1 MSKAGFKKTVA
12 AMLAALMV
20 INTMDSILPGNPAQA
35 ARSKQETVV
44 QEEEKQKKELKEVT
58 TTTPSVPQE
67 LEGEVLEPEV
77 NAYSQGTGNFSV
89 TLNGDGYTVSYMI
102 YVYNVKNLEPA
113 VGSTTKIT
121 KIGSTAT
128 PSATEPQWKVV
139 RLDSNGSDDKAY
151 FDLSFEELIL
161 RHDGPTSN
169 SQGWSGMQVK
179 IKFNIDK
186 HVYKISQAIS
196 NTENG
201 RLCLIASD
209 DPKDL
214 SMVSQ
219 MAEEN
224 NTEASSSSETINNK
238 LNAHNGATGI
248 TGYIQCNSYNCGLAD
263 YNGDGNYS
271 YGNLTIDFNK
281 GKETLKINPNGGTYT
296 KNDGETIAGTAAK
309 ELTTKTCGN
318 STSINTPKRN
328 GYTFEGWTVTHGTG
342 GNGTYDSS
350 TKKYTHCTAS
360 GTGITTLEANWKKN
374 GATNTPTP
382 TATVTPIPEFNQTVE
397 YYTWS
402 ETEQKWQ
409 QYGGK
414 EVYFIK
420 KGETFDCLSLAEKNQ
435 PEGYYLSDIIA
446 QSAGTT
452 KWNTIKNF
460 YVVNTPMI
468 VHINYRPNQSTLQVD
483 PNGGTWNGSM
493 EVQSFTQGYGT
504 TLDIPE
510 PTREKYK
517 FTGWKEEINNEE
529 SSLDNGKYIYG
540 KNAGITDYIT
550 AQWKAFEFTIKYA
563 RNEPSG
569 IVKYEIGEQQVDV
582 ESQNTIFDIGSYENA
597 RFLGWCLA
605 IGNWDEE
612 PNQVT
617 GEKELILKSVRWLKA
632 DGTFDEAET
641 QKGEK
646 RFDTDGYSGKV
657 FQNLAS
663 VQELVP
669 YVTENDEKLTLVG
682 MWTID
687 VDYDAEDGSNTAA
700 LTAGQHGIAP
710 DKPFSLVNEA
720 PILLGNEFVK
730 WIDSTQQAINN
741 AGKSFTE
748 TGMTMRMQVIENS
761 MEINALDSKTYDKGQ
776 TIDKGFGN
784 DKVLYAT
791 YRYYIQYQK
800 ANSELISN
808 KEGKNLFN
816 KMYDSN
822 TTISDVTYPTNGNT
836 EGHHYTSEKLWKVTA
851 DNSER
856 YKYADASN
864 YPGKNY
870 SNTYKQGETAQVNRS
885 VILKAVE
892 EANTYTIK
900 YNANNDNASTVASQD
915 WSKMKDQK
923 LIYGQDMALK
933 DVSESLL
940 PGYEFAGWNTK
951 EDGSGVS
958 FSNKEGSSVKQF
970 VKKAGADVNE
980 DGTVINLYAQWKAKS
995 YTITFDVNRP
1005 SAANN
1010 THAASNTP
1018 VLNGT
1023 VTMEYVWDSVI
1034 TNNKIE
1040 DLNIPSASLKGWHQ
1054 RFSDSLWYTGNK
1066 YNAPGNAIKNG
1077 TRLGYETLGA
1087 PGNKTVYAQWEANTY
1102 YVAFGKND
1110 KTDGGR
1116 GTVEQ
1121 SSMTVQKFT
1130 YDMSQKLE
1138 KNIYTKTDQD
1148 FLYHDDE
1155 KITANERGTKHNTKF
1170 AAAYQYAW
1178 LGWTLVRTNENKD
1191 TGTQYQDE
1199 ASVVNLTDE
1208 QDKTVTLYAF
1218 WNAIPNI
1225 TTIRKETHFDR
1236 YEGAEITMAEMKA
1249 VVKAYDLEDGQFAK
1263 ADIVKVQYEDGTV
1276 IQNPKDTD
1284 LLDTTIPEAFF
1295 ANKEPEDVY
1304 KKYWITY
1311 KVTDTRGM
1319 YPYYMEEK
1327 EVTYEGKILYNTPP
1341 ELKDDAAPSG
1351 TPAPT
1356 LIPGAGD
1363 GENGSLD
1370 GKAPK
1375 RYFFLNDTKDLSEDG
1390 VLELLS
1396 RPFHQEKLISDPED
1410 EAYEEN
1416 QDDDLYIGHKE
1427 SSFEIVNVATV
1438 RQNLANMTDDERKSG
1453 KEFSYIIKY
1462 KDIFGKTVD
1471 IPGDIH
1477 LVDSSE
1483 DEALPENQEQK
1494 KVRFISDKYLDTL
1507 TGDWESG
1514 EKREALEESLQKD
1527 GDKAEY
1533 KYEDQIRE

>member
-1 MSKAGFKKTVA
+1 MRKAGFKKTVA

-20 INTMDSILPGNPAQA
+20 VNTMDSVLPGNPVQA
-35 ARSKQETVV
+35 AQPKRETVV
-44 QEEEKQKKELKEVT
+44 QEDEKQKAEVKEIT
-58 TTTPSVPQE
+58 ASTPSVPQE

-113 VGSTTKIT
+113 VGGITKIT

-128 PSATEPQWKVV
+128 PSATEPQWKAV

-161 RHDGPTSN
+161 RHDGPSSN
-169 SQGWSGMQVK
+169 SQGWSGVQVK
-179 IKFNIDK
+179 IKFNMDK
-186 HVYKISQAIS
+186 HVYQISQSVS

-201 RLCLIASD
+201 RLCLIAPN

-214 SMVSQ
+214 SLVSQ

-224 NTEASSSSETINNK
+224 NAEASGSCATINNK

-248 TGYIQCNSYNCGLAD
+248 VGYIQCNSYNCGLAD

-271 YGNLTIDFNK
+271 YGKLTINFNK

-296 KNDGETIAGTAAK
+296 KNDGQTIAGTAAK
-309 ELTTKTCGN
+309 ELTTKTCGS
-318 STSINTPKRN
+318 STNINTPKRS
-328 GYTFEGWTVTHGTG
+328 GYTFDGWTVAHGTG
-342 GNGTYDSS
+342 GNGTYNSS

-360 GTGITTLEANWKKN
+360 GTGTTTLKANWKKI

-382 TATVTPIPEFNQTVE
+382 TLKPTATPIPEYVQTVE

-402 ETEQKWQ
+402 EMEQKWQ
-409 QYGGK
+409 QYRGK
-414 EVYFIK
+414 EVYSVK
-420 KGETFDCLSLAEKNQ
+420 KGDTFDCLSLAEKNQ
-435 PEGYYLSDIIA
+435 PEGYYISDIIA

-452 KWNTIKNF
+452 KWNTIERF
-460 YVVNTPMI
+460 YVVNAATI
-468 VHINYRPNQSTLQVD
+468 VHINYRPNKSTLQAD
-483 PNGGTWNGSM
+483 PNGGTWNGST
-493 EVQSFTQGYGT
+493 EVQSFTQAYGT
-504 TLDIPE
+504 TLEIPE
-510 PTREKYK
+510 PKRDKYR
-517 FTGWKEEINNEE
+517 FTGWNKKITNGF
-529 SSLDNGKYIYG
+529 LDNTTYKFGP
-540 KNAGITDYIT
+540 NAGVTDCIT
-550 AQWKAFEFTIKYA
+550 AQWEAFIFTIKYE

-569 IVKYEIGEQQVDV
+569 IDKYKIGKQQVDS
-582 ESQNTIFDIGSYENA
+582 ESQGSIYDVGSYENA
-597 RFLGWCLA
+597 KFIGWCLA
-605 IGNWDEE
+605 IGNW
-612 PNQVT
+612 NKNT
-617 GEKELILKSVRWLKA
+617 GELTSVRWLTA
-632 DGTFDEAET
+632 DGTFEET
-641 QKGEK
+641 ETPKGEK
-646 RFDTDGYSGKV
+646 RFDTDGYTGKV
-657 FQNLAS
+657 FKNLAS

-669 YVTENDEKLTLVG
+669 YVAENDEELTLVG

-687 VDYDAEDGSNTAA
+687 VDYDAEDGTNTAA

-710 DKPFSLVNEA
+710 DKTFTLINEA
-720 PILLGNEFVK
+720 PSLMGNEFVQ
-730 WIDSTQQAINN
+730 WIDPTQQAINN
-741 AGKSFTE
+741 AGKSFAE
-748 TGMTMRMQVIENS
+748 TRKTMDMLAIES
-761 MEINALDSKTYDKGQ
+761 RLTINGENAREFSKGG
-776 TIDKGFGN
+776 IVNWGFGN
-784 DKVLYAT
+784 DKILYAT

-800 ANSELISN
+800 ADGTIIEKNNASRQKKFE
-808 KEGKNLFN
+808 KEYGKAAN
-816 KMYDSN
+816 
-822 TTISDVTYPTNGNT
+822 ISDVTYPTNGNT
-836 EGHHYTSEKLWKVTA
+836 EGHHYTSEKTWQVTT
-851 DNSER
+851 DNSEL

-870 SNTYKQGETAQVNRS
+870 SNTYKQGATALVNRS

-900 YNANNDNASTVASQD
+900 YHANNDNASTAAIQD
-915 WSKMKDQK
+915 WSKMQDQK
-923 LIYGQDMALK
+923 LTYGKDMALK
-933 DVSESLL
+933 YVSQSLL
-940 PGYEFAGWNTK
+940 PGYEFVGWNTK
-951 EDGSGVS
+951 ADGSGAN
-958 FSNKEGSSVKQF
+958 FSNRESSTVKQF
-970 VKKAGADVNE
+970 IEKAGANVNE
-980 DGTVINLYAQWKAKS
+980 DGAVINLYAQWKAKS

-1005 SAANN
+1005 SADNN
-1010 THAASNTP
+1010 THAASNSP
-1018 VLNGT
+1018 VLTGT

-1034 TNNKIE
+1034 TNNKIG
-1040 DLNIPSASLKGWHQ
+1040 DLNIPIASLKGWHQ
-1054 RFSDSLWYTGNK
+1054 RFSDSLWYTGYK
-1066 YNAPGNAIKNG
+1066 YGAPGMAVKNG
-1077 TRLGYETLGA
+1077 TRLGYETLGT
-1087 PGNKTVYAQWEANTY
+1087 PGNKTVYVQWEANTY

-1121 SSMTVQKFT
+1121 SSMPVQKFT
-1130 YDMSQKLE
+1130 YDVAQKLN

-1170 AAAYQYAW
+1170 DAAYQYAW

-1191 TGTQYQDE
+1191 TGIQYQDE

-1225 TTIRKETHFDR
+1225 TTIRQETHFDR
-1236 YEGAEITMAEMKA
+1236 YEGAEITMADMREI
-1249 VVKAYDLEDGQFAK
+1249 VQAYDLEDGQFAK
-1263 ADIVKVQYEDGTV
+1263 VNIVKVQYEDGTV
-1276 IQNPKDTD
+1276 IQDPQDID
-1284 LLDTTIPEAFF
+1284 YLDTTIPEAFF
-1295 ANKEPEDVY
+1295 ENKEPEDVY

-1319 YPYYMEEK
+1319 YPYYLGKK

-1341 ELKDDAAPSG
+1341 ELEEDATPSG

-1356 LIPGAGD
+1356 LTPGASDSG
-1363 GENGSLD
+1363 NGSLN

-1390 VLELLS
+1390 ILELLS
-1396 RPFHQEKLISDPED
+1396 RPFNQEKLISDPED

-1438 RQNLANMTDDERKSG
+1438 RQNLANMTDDERKTG

-1477 LVDSSE
+1477 LVDSSK

-1527 GDKAEY
+1527 GDHAEY
-1533 KYEDQIRE
+1533 KYEDQTRK